1 MTLQFSYLQGF
12 GILLLWAGMSPLHA
26 FPAITRLLSVFLI
39 SAQGHLHQGA
49 SHEALVPPVGS
60 DSALATPSF
69 LFCIRPYMSH
79 LLILVLFPFRPEF
92 LMSVWRKILSALP
105 VNKGYCSHQSRTI
118 QCAKGR
124 ALRDSGWRQ
133 RGCQTLSGCSH
144 PQLQGT
150 LRAFTKEI
158 SRILTPES

>member
-92 LMSVWRKILSALP
+92 LMSVWMKNIVCLTSKQRLLQPSKP
-105 VNKGYCSHQSRTI
+105 HKV
-118 QCAKGR
+118 
-124 ALRDSGWRQ
+124 RQ
-133 RGCQTLSGCSH
+133 RASPEGLRMETKGLPNPQWLQSPPTSGH
-144 PQLQGT
+144 LEG
-150 LRAFTKEI
+150 I
-158 SRILTPES
+158 